1 MSLQSVTLV
10 SYIVRKAEHTSLL
23 MRWPF
28 RSSEIRPVL
37 VPSALPSAISPG
49 RPSLLSAKLRWKS
62 EELWASTSE
71 SLVTQASL
79 SMQFDMLS
87 AVSLVLVSSAS
98 ARLFVICTDLLRHT
112 LDPARL
118 TSCVR
123 RWSSSM
129 SLSVE
134 TMMLSLAYMRD
145 AMACGEGWPRRRTP
159 RVNWRTKCAKLCW
172 PMSSHVQPCPTGCVG
187 LWDELVA

>member
-145 AMACGEGWPRRRTP
+145 AMAYDAVAQLAGAPLLREGVRRS
-159 RVNWRTKCAKLCW
+159 A
-172 PMSSHVQPCPTGCVG
+172 TGRQDRQLAVG
-187 LWDELVA
+187 GGYI